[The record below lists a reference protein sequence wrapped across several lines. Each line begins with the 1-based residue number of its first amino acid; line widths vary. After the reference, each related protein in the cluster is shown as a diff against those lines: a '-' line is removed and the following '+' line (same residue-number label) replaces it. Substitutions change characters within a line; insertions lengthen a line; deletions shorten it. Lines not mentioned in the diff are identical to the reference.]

1 MHSKKPLFV
10 ALAMCLSFTAILSF
24 MLALSTP
31 DPRPKRKRTA
41 ARQSVVKPT
50 PQKSRLL
57 AAQER
62 RKAKHS
68 EKTPASSPTKQAALP
83 QTPPAAPAAATA
95 PVAKMDQAAV
105 QEIQKLKRDLLQRVS
120 SQEKNLNDLM
130 TQLARQLVDMPATN
144 AAAQIKAL
152 DDEAATRVLAHISTR
167 QRDPILKQLA
177 PKRAKRL
184 NRSLAASAAN

>member
-1 MHSKKPLFV
+1 
-10 ALAMCLSFTAILSF
+10 
-24 MLALSTP
+24 
-31 DPRPKRKRTA
+31 
-41 ARQSVVKPT
+41 
-50 PQKSRLL
+50 
-57 AAQER
+57 
-62 RKAKHS
+62 
-68 EKTPASSPTKQAALP
+68 
-83 QTPPAAPAAATA
+83 
-95 PVAKMDQAAV
+95 MDQAAV